1 MATAPIAHI
10 FCQIMPGPPELD
22 WWHRVLTNPSDSFA
36 GALAVLTAFLVI
48 IGWLQGCQLKRSVE
62 VAKDAAEAAKKAADS
77 AVAVQRAWLKLDLK
91 LLGQLGRSADLGIP
105 LNRHF

>member
-62 VAKDAAEAAKKAADS
+62 VAKDAAES
-77 AVAVQRAWLKLDLK
+77 ATAPPPMSRSGPPW
-91 LLGQLGRSADLGIP
+91 LGRWRASTRL
-105 LNRHF
+105 